1 MVVDLHPERQQ
12 SLRVVPGNKLYSK
25 AHTTKVGVVSSSMT
39 TKIKVRDFNA
49 KLGVGQEAVFAKFPG
64 ATARQISVYS
74 AYMTLVEKP
83 ETLIIVAGGN
93 DLALQMREEEG
104 GAGQVDVEVIG
115 NNILDIARGARDQ
128 GIHDVFVSGLI
139 IRRGLKNDGFRRL
152 VNDYLKQCCQV
163 EGFKYVS
170 HGNIRLNDLWV
181 DGIHL
186 NSGGTQKLMDNLLR
200 CCTSYNPYLCD

>member
-1 MVVDLHPERQQ
+1 M
-12 SLRVVPGNKLYSK
+12 
-25 AHTTKVGVVSSSMT
+25 
-39 TKIKVRDFNA
+39 
-49 KLGVGQEAVFAKFPG
+49 
-64 ATARQISVYS
+64 
-74 AYMTLVEKP
+74 EKR

-104 GAGQVDVEVIG
+104 GAGQVDIKVIG

-139 IRRGLKNDGFRRL
+139 IRRGLKNEGFRRSS
-152 VNDYLKQCCQV
+152 NDYMKQCCQV
-163 EGFKYVS
+163 EGFRYVS
-170 HGNIRLNDLWV
+170 HENIRLNDLWV